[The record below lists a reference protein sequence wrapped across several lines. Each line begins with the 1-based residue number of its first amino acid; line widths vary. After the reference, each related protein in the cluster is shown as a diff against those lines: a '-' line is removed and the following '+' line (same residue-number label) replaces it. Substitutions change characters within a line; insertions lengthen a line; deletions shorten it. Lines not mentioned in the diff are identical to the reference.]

1 MKKCVQHTGRGAELL
16 QMPYRAFLELMAAHR
31 VPSMDYEA
39 GWLDREQQLF
49 EGERGAASA

>member
-1 MKKCVQHTGRGAELL
+1 
-16 QMPYRAFLELMAAHR
+16 

-49 EGERGAASA
+49 EGDRGASPA